1 MSTNQSPPEFP
12 GTKPPTKEYTSWD
25 SWLLC
30 SWIDR
35 INIVK
40 MAILPKAIYRFNVIP
55 IKILTHFFKYM
66 EGAVLKIIWKGEKSR
81 IAKIILNNKSFKCN
95 H

>member
-1 MSTNQSPPEFP
+1 MQHHRRNNITNSPLSPEFP
-12 GTKPPTKEYTSWD
+12 GTKPPTEEYTSWD

-55 IKILTHFFKYM
+55 IKIPTQFFKDI
-66 EGAVLKIIWKGEKSR
+66 ERAILQFFWKGK
-81 IAKIILNNKSFKCN
+81 KIPE
-95 H
+95 

>member
-1 MSTNQSPPEFP
+1 VKDLYDNNSKSLS
-12 GTKPPTKEYTSWD
+12 KEIEEDLRKWRD
-25 SWLLC
+25 LPC
-30 SWIDR
+30 SWIGR